1 MSVECLMRKNIRTL
15 EPYKCARDEAGGGM
29 RVYLD
34 ANENFAP
41 LVDYEKIN
49 RYPDSSNLD
58 LRLAFEKAAGFPHTG
73 IIAGN
78 GSDELI
84 DILFRIFC
92 TPGEDCVLVLPP
104 SYGEFSVLADINVV
118 SVESCQMN
126 SDFSVNEAA
135 LLEKIG
141 YSGERIILF
150 NAFAIDP
157 AYWRRHKGRD
167 FHNGL
172 LSYFG
177 KGSYFALLSRFN
189 KPALS
194 FFSSLGY
201 FIVDE
206 GADLDLPDKTLI
218 LMAKPYRKAGL
229 CSESLF

>member
-1 MSVECLMRKNIRTL
+1 MERLRKAKDSDLPNIEKLIGRAEKGMEYDGLPPFSHYYKPGDGLYVYADGARLIGVADISNSL
-15 EPYKCARDEAGGGM
+15 EPLFKT
-29 RVYLD
+29 
-34 ANENFAP
+34 N
-41 LVDYEKIN
+41 
-49 RYPDSSNLD
+49 
-58 LRLAFEKAAGFPHTG
+58 AAKKET
-73 IIAGN
+73 
-78 GSDELI
+78 
-84 DILFRIFC
+84 
-92 TPGEDCVLVLPP
+92 
-104 SYGEFSVLADINVV
+104 
-118 SVESCQMN
+118 
-126 SDFSVNEAA
+126 A
-135 LLEKIG
+135 LLEKIS
-141 YSGERIILF
+141 YLGERIVLF
-150 NAFAIDP
+150 NAFVIDP
-157 AYWRRHKGRD
+157 AYWRRRKGRD

>member
-1 MSVECLMRKNIRTL
+1 MERLRKAKDSDLPNVQKLLGRAEKGMEYDGLPPFSHYYKPGDGLCVYADGDRLIGVADISNSL
-15 EPYKCARDEAGGGM
+15 EPLFKT
-29 RVYLD
+29 
-34 ANENFAP
+34 N
-41 LVDYEKIN
+41 
-49 RYPDSSNLD
+49 
-58 LRLAFEKAAGFPHTG
+58 AAKKET
-73 IIAGN
+73 
-78 GSDELI
+78 
-84 DILFRIFC
+84 
-92 TPGEDCVLVLPP
+92 
-104 SYGEFSVLADINVV
+104 
-118 SVESCQMN
+118 
-126 SDFSVNEAA
+126 A
-135 LLEKIG
+135 LLEKIS
-141 YSGERIILF
+141 YSGERIVLF
-150 NAFAIDP
+150 NAFVIDP
-157 AYWRRHKGRD
+157 AFWRRHKGRD